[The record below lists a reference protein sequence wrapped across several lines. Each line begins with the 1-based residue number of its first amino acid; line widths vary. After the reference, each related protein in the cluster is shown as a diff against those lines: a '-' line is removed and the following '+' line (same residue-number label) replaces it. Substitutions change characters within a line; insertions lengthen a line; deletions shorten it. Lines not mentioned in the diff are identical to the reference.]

1 MPSPASAKRNLD
13 LQGADPLL
21 TVYGRHDEAVP
32 VDLPRFDAGRTEGG
46 TSVRRGVPAVRVA
59 GRLVTTVFD
68 LLMAQ
73 YAVPRDGLPGE
84 WPENYDDASAP
95 GTPAWQEA
103 VTSVPAAAAA
113 RVAREFA
120 RSAELVDDHEIRLW
134 RASRDDNDA
143 WSDSNGRLSPA

>member
-1 MPSPASAKRNLD
+1 
-13 LQGADPLL
+13 
-21 TVYGRHDEAVP
+21 
-32 VDLPRFDAGRTEGG
+32 
-46 TSVRRGVPAVRVA
+46 RVA